1 MDPGLRLRT
10 AREARGL
17 SLEKLA
23 RATRVKER
31 ILDAIEQN
39 DARAI
44 PPRPYGRGFVRA
56 YAAEVGLDPD
66 TTVREF
72 FAQFAPIPEPS
83 PAAYGVATVA
93 PRARTTTGRHWSTVM
108 IALVMAVVAATV
120 VIAVG
125 RRVLEGRADPRPVA
139 TAGLAAPAPASTV
152 GTAATR
158 PAPAPAAP
166 SPATNGVLV
175 VLEATRPAW
184 VTASVDGRRAIY
196 RTLKAGEREQL
207 KGSDAVSLRVGDA
220 GAIRWQVNGG
230 PAQAMGRSGEVRTAL
245 VTPPKSGAA
254 K

>member
-1 MDPGLRLRT
+1 MDQGLRLRT

-23 RATRVKER
+23 RATRVKAR

-66 TTVREF
+66 ATVREF
-72 FAQFAPIPEPS
+72 FAQFAPIPEPPP
-83 PAAYGVATVA
+83 PAHRVA
-93 PRARTTTGRHWSTVM
+93 PSARRARTTADRHWWTVM
-108 IALVMAVVAATV
+108 MVLVMAVVAATV

-125 RRVLEGRADPRPVA
+125 RRVLEGRADPGPVA
-139 TAGLAAPAPASTV
+139 TAGVAAPAPASTV
-152 GTAATR
+152 GTAAR
-158 PAPAPAAP
+158 PAPVPAPT
-166 SPATNGVLV
+166 SPLKDGVVV

-184 VTASVDGRRAIY
+184 VSASVDGRRAIY
-196 RTLKAGEREQL
+196 RTLKPGEREQL
-207 KGSDAVSLRVGDA
+207 KGSEAVRVRVGDA

-230 PAQAMGRSGEVRTAL
+230 AAEAMGRAGEVRTAL
-245 VTPPKSGAA
+245 VTPPKSGAT